1 MSRVRRDSVDRAT
14 VRRVVLGR
22 GRRGAA
28 IAVGGDRVEWGE
40 PTSVRDVL
48 DNEDAVVGPQAR
60 RAHLAQRDEGQLRG
74 MVERS
79 LFYQNPKK
87 QRWLKRYLWRKE
99 NLWRVDRQL
108 IIQLIMFLI
117 ALAAAIA
124 AYLKL
129 FSK

>member
-1 MSRVRRDSVDRAT
+1 MPWWDPRREERT
-14 VRRVVLGR
+14 WRR
-22 GRRGAA
+22 
-28 IAVGGDRVEWGE
+28 EMK
-40 PTSVRDVL
+40 DVPL
-48 DNEDAVVGPQAR
+48 S
-60 RAHLAQRDEGQLRG
+60 QLRG